1 MKATG
6 SSPLRRMTSLTMLLS
21 LAIAACV
28 APAPAPTPIPT
39 NTHSATPLPTSTFTP
54 SPTPTF
60 TVTPT
65 PDPEQIAEALGL
77 PFENG
82 PSPYKHSY
90 RIEGD
95 NLMDYL
101 APIPAIAAQRVNGE
115 WRAVTDDTVKYGA
128 LADSLGYLPI
138 QNVGAT
144 WGWSFKDV
152 KSMSLYAV
160 FTGEWRVEDWFFSRQ
175 NKTIRDFR
183 GKVVFRGTD
192 EEVYAFWVSAFSPD
206 IESSV
211 AGKGASIIFRPFY
224 INQDGRNSEAGVSLE
239 KALELYEPG
248 QKWRMSL
255 QMSGPQMP
263 IKPNTCYERTMVC
276 EDERNRMTL
285 LRSENAPLFGQF
297 VEGLLND
304 SLTPAS
310 VPEEL
315 VLAPLS
321 LMVIYET
328 TEPFDKNTGLP

>member
-28 APAPAPTPIPT
+28 APAPAPTPVPT

-101 APIPAIAAQRVNGE
+101 APIPAIAAQRVDGE

-128 LADSLGYLPI
+128 LADSLDKP
-138 QNVGAT
+138 V
-144 WGWSFKDV
+144 V
-152 KSMSLYAV
+152 LY
-160 FTGEWRVEDWFFSRQ
+160 
-175 NKTIRDFR
+175 
-183 GKVVFRGTD
+183 
-192 EEVYAFWVSAFSPD
+192 EEVYTEWMAGYSRVDTRDKAVKFNALFTGNMRVNDWLYPRRNEIIQDYQGEAVWRNPESKLVEKTWVSLFSPNMPGG
-206 IESSV
+206 IW
-211 AGKGASIIFRPFY
+211 FRFY
-224 INQDGRNSEAGVSLE
+224 DKTDSNGMRGVLLEEAL
-239 KALELYEPG
+239 KMYQPG
-248 QKWRMSL
+248 QAWRVTL
-255 QMSGPQMP
+255 IYGNKGITPVA
-263 IKPNTCYERTMVC
+263 NVCYEKVNVCTEETNRLMYLWKEQRENYQGLVSALGIENGYTAAVSPDMVI
-276 EDERNRMTL
+276 
-285 LRSENAPLFGQF
+285 AP
-297 VEGLLND
+297 
-304 SLTPAS
+304 S
-310 VPEEL
+310 
-315 VLAPLS
+315 S
-321 LMVIYET
+321 LMVY
-328 TEPFDKNTGLP
+328 TESDPFAISP

>member
-28 APAPAPTPIPT
+28 APAPAPTPVPT

-101 APIPAIAAQRVNGE
+101 APIPAIAAQRVDGE

-128 LADSLGYLPI
+128 LADSLGREVLGGMDLGGGDMAHVGDGRYRKMMI
-138 QNVGAT
+138 NV
-144 WGWSFKDV
+144 
-152 KSMSLYAV
+152 V
-160 FTGEWRVEDWFFSRQ
+160 FTGKWVAADWLYPRTGEII
-175 NKTIRDFR
+175 KDYRAI
-183 GKVVFRGTD
+183 VVYPDGNGGTKSIS
-192 EEVYAFWVSAFSPD
+192 VSVCSPD
-206 IESSV
+206 INGKILYRYKSGGGNYGEPITCDESLTRH
-211 AGKGASIIFRPFY
+211 K
-224 INQDGRNSEAGVSLE
+224 
-239 KALELYEPG
+239 PG
-248 QKWRMSL
+248 QKWVINFVHK
-255 QMSGPQMP
+255 GPDLGLVDGGCYDNGVCREDDNKLMYLRLEQKENLRVFSESFADSDLDSTIVP
-263 IKPNTCYERTMVC
+263 DGLVIPPNFISVY
-276 EDERNRMTL
+276 
-285 LRSENAPLFGQF
+285 SE
-297 VEGLLND
+297 
-304 SLTPAS
+304 
-310 VPEEL
+310 
-315 VLAPLS
+315 
-321 LMVIYET
+321 
-328 TEPFDKNTGLP
+328 